1 MLVYQRVFN
10 GIFLRPFGTACRGEL
25 DNSDATPSQF
35 TCCLSLCD
43 DSRDQCVP
51 QWDIYIYIHIIY
63 IYYWSATYVKTG
75 YYGISPLCG
84 AYGGGLYPNLSRIN
98 FLGPSFFRNKFPFP
112 KKGTTPRRT
121 CTQKISRINFGTMGA
136 NISGSSSSG
145 QGPVYPFE
153 SLQQTPLRETPHF
166 SLVASVAEYFSMGQP
181 PWTFK
186 IPKLGLNKF
195 PRRIFF
201 SGTGSWKKSCQH
213 EPGYGILM
221 GFMEWEHSGSNDIGG
236 IWD

>member
-1 MLVYQRVFN
+1 MGYSYGLLGLHVAASLIIQMLHQANSLAAFRSVMIVGTNVFPN
-10 GIFLRPFGTACRGEL
+10 G
-25 DNSDATPSQF
+25 
-35 TCCLSLCD
+35 
-43 DSRDQCVP
+43 
-51 QWDIYIYIHIIY
+51 IYIYIHIIY
-63 IYYWSATYVKTG
+63 IYIYILLVG
-75 YYGISPLCG
+75 NLCKNWVLWNIPVVWCLR
-84 AYGGGLYPNLSRIN
+84 GGLYPNLSRIN

-181 PWTFK
+181 P
-186 IPKLGLNKF
+186 
-195 PRRIFF
+195 
-201 SGTGSWKKSCQH
+201 
-213 EPGYGILM
+213 
-221 GFMEWEHSGSNDIGG
+221 
-236 IWD
+236 